1 MVRLQA
7 APFKEITTMKA
18 ITAILFIIG
27 AALLG
32 YEMFVRYV
40 GGNVQADFMPAVS
53 VLVLAMAVQ
62 VIWGRTAETA

>member
-1 MVRLQA
+1 
-7 APFKEITTMKA
+7 MKA

-27 AALLG
+27 SALLG

-62 VIWGRTAETA
+62 VIWGRTIQAG